1 MVGYSVGAI
10 ADRGLRMLGSAGWPG
25 LGVAHGTPRRIVGLT
40 AGQHR
45 VGDAGELVGQ
55 RHHGDIGMTPRPQGR
70 GPTAEGIRF
79 ALDPAHDGARAMN
92 QQLAQVGVAA
102 LADAEQPVAAA
113 GGMLAGYQAEEGRQ
127 APAITEQARVA
138 ADGGDQGGGDQGTD
152 AGDGHQ
158 ALGRLALAGEGGNL
172 GVIRGDPRVEVTPL
186 VGQALEAG
194 AEQGAQAILGV
205 LQDLRQAGPDV
216 GASLGDDD
224 AVFREQ
230 TTDLVD
236 LGGALRD
243 GLTAQAMDGLEIL
256 LLDALDGD
264 ETHGGP
270 LRRLGDRFGIGG
282 VVLVGLDEGFDEL
295 GGDQLHFVAIRL
307 EAAGPVVGTATGLH
321 GDPARGPIGQ
331 LLRQLGPTDL
341 LAEDA
346 SPLGVHPA
354 EVKTPLGQVDAD
366 HRDALLF
373 GMLSHWSAPLP
384 RLTMVFDIAHCAR
397 SGLEGGAGRTIPLPQ
412 NFLGRVQTW
421 LEKAARDELHAA
433 DQPAEQLFFVTSSEL
448 VLPWNFDHLRQRAE
462 VTFQVLEGP
471 ERPGPGR
478 TYFLHPTSMG
488 VQPKRT
494 FAPIL
499 LRLQPIVH
507 GSVDIDPHD
516 LGGLADLL
524 AARGLDLRLS
534 IVQAL
539 QEQVGSEGVPATT
552 DSSFS
557 VLLLEIPVSRAEGAE
572 VERVFWRA
580 YLLLHGPLKLGA
592 SCGALMLQNGH
603 YYKEQLTGPFAALPG
618 EGWRTFETL
627 ALEVQQGLDRASARR
642 QSGIVD
648 EGPTGTLVG
657 AGALGSA
664 VLDLWTRCGWGQ
676 WTVID
681 NDHVKPHNMVR
692 HIIRSDHIGASK
704 AHAMAALHDAVMRG
718 AGTMTA
724 IHADAFDMD
733 NADVLA
739 ALTKATLVVDASTT
753 IDYPR
758 LTSTRDD
765 VARHASIFVTPDAN
779 GAVLLMED
787 AERTMRLRTLEAQYY
802 RALITDEW
810 GREHL
815 SHHLGKYYSGASCR
829 DISFV
834 MPYSRMQAHA
844 ALLAEQLQEAVSDPE
859 AAIRIWARDPKTGA
873 VVARQVTV
881 SSERTIKLDN
891 LTLFIDRGLEDK
903 LRTLRAGKLPFE
915 TGGIL
920 LGYYDFNVDAVVVV
934 DALAAPTDS
943 QASAVFFE
951 RGIAGV
957 MDSVAEVS
965 SRTANIVKYIGEW
978 HSHPPRHNTKPSRDD
993 FFQLVYLATGMA
1005 HEGLPALQLIV
1016 GDNELSVMSM
1026 QAL

>member
-1 MVGYSVGAI
+1 MPDEFHSIPGV
-10 ADRGLRMLGSAGWPG
+10 RKLAGPED
-25 LGVAHGTPRRIVGLT
+25 LT
-40 AGQHR
+40 
-45 VGDAGELVGQ
+45 
-55 RHHGDIGMTPRPQGR
+55 I
-70 GPTAEGIRF
+70 
-79 ALDPAHDGARAMN
+79 ARAR
-92 QQLAQVGVAA
+92 A
-102 LADAEQPVAAA
+102 LADAVMRHEDFDLIDCLVREENGCADAEFLIVDARCDAVPPNNSH
-113 GGMLAGYQAEEGRQ
+113 GIGYPE
-127 APAITEQARVA
+127 
-138 ADGGDQGGGDQGTD
+138 
-152 AGDGHQ
+152 
-158 ALGRLALAGEGGNL
+158 RLALDVAKDPTHLVAVHALRKTFPRLMHQHVMPEGA
-172 GVIRGDPRVEVTPL
+172 P
-186 VGQALEAG
+186 
-194 AEQGAQAILGV
+194 
-205 LQDLRQAGPDV
+205 
-216 GASLGDDD
+216 ASLCLYY
-224 AVFREQ
+224 E
-230 TTDLVD
+230 
-236 LGGALRD
+236 
-243 GLTAQAMDGLEIL
+243 
-256 LLDALDGD
+256 
-264 ETHGGP
+264 P
-270 LRRLGDRFGIGG
+270 DR
-282 VVLVGLDEGFDEL
+282 
-295 GGDQLHFVAIRL
+295 AI
-307 EAAGPVVGTATGLH
+307 
-321 GDPARGPIGQ
+321 Q
-331 LLRQLGPTDL
+331 
-341 LAEDA
+341 
-346 SPLGVHPA
+346 
-354 EVKTPLGQVDAD
+354 
-366 HRDALLF
+366 
-373 GMLSHWSAPLP
+373 
-384 RLTMVFDIAHCAR
+384 
-397 SGLEGGAGRTIPLPQ
+397 RTWTPQ

-844 ALLAEQLQEAVSDPE
+844 ALLAEQLQEVVSDPE